1 MALDH
6 LDPYRRSRRDAARA
20 LARTACRCAAHPSSS
35 PRTSSA
41 PSTAS
46 AGGGSATRVLERA
59 RTCSRH
65 QSTLDVALM
74 ALSKGLIRAHGRWTR
89 LHGAA
94 TDHHTIDPIPQS
106 VLGSATFVS
115 SLYVNVHSS
124 HRNMIKINVAALLLP
139 LSLCSLRHF
148 RFDDIYQ
155 RAERAVPSQDQ
166 ETFSLEPRHCA
177 RCVGR
182 KHGSRSLTTVSNTL
196 PCSEY
201 RTSSSRS
208 ASAAK
213 SVPFGTVGR

>member
-1 MALDH
+1 MEGCASSGSRAPPRPHAHAACICMVCAYWSTVEVAGWPITPSTAEEREPSVVPAFLAHATALAAMALAH

-20 LARTACRCAAHPSSS
+20 LHACARTARRCAAHPSSS
-35 PRTSSA
+35 PRRSSRA

-46 AGGGSATRVLERA
+46 AGEGSATRVLERA

-124 HRNMIKINVAALLLP
+124 HRNIP
-139 LSLCSLRHF
+139 
-148 RFDDIYQ
+148 
-155 RAERAVPSQDQ
+155 P
-166 ETFSLEPRHCA
+166 
-177 RCVGR
+177 
-182 KHGSRSLTTVSNTL
+182 
-196 PCSEY
+196 
-201 RTSSSRS
+201 
-208 ASAAK
+208 
-213 SVPFGTVGR
+213 